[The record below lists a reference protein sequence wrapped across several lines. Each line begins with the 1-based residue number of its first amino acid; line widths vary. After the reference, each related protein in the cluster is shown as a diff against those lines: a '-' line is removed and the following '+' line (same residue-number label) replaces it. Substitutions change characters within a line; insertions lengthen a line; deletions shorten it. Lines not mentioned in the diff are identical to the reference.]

1 MIVTETRLENIANG
15 YLDPEKLNE
24 PFIITR
30 THNCLIKSKEG
41 CWAYSFIWG
50 KKFGRDDEIK
60 GTLDIS
66 PSLAKKLIKIY
77 KMGIAHQ
84 SADGQIYEMPGNP
97 YKNNFNITRRNAS

>member
-1 MIVTETRLENIANG
+1 MIVTETRLFNIANG
-15 YLDPEKLNE
+15 YLDPDRLNE

-30 THNCLIKSKEG
+30 THNRLIRSKEG

-66 PSLAKKLIKIY
+66 PALAKKLIKIY
-77 KMGIAHQ
+77 NMSVAHKN
-84 SADGQIYEMPGNP
+84 SDGQIYEMPGNP
-97 YKNNFNITRRNAS
+97 YKNSFNTCKRKAS